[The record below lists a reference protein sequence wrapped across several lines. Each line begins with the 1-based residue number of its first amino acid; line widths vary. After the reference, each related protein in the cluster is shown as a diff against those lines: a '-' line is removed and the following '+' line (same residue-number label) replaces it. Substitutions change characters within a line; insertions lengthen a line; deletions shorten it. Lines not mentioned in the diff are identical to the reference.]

1 MSNIINWD
9 ENPLAQELE
18 KERAVSTRLINER
31 DKALAE
37 LDRLTIELAQA
48 ISERTPHDYGI
59 LKDQRDDYRNRL
71 CASINETQEARA
83 EVERLEIINKEVLEA
98 NYTMGTTRPEPSRLE
113 IAAMLKAG
121 WLANP
126 DIESLVDED
135 AKWWHEEAQKLI
147 DAGKEMK

>member
-1 MSNIINWD
+1 MVRDLRYNASLKKNGD
-9 ENPLAQELE
+9 YVMERAADRLEELQ
-18 KERAVSTRLINER
+18 KER
-31 DKALAE
+31 D
-37 LDRLTIELAQA
+37 
-48 ISERTPHDYGI
+48 
-59 LKDQRDDYRNRL
+59 
-71 CASINETQEARA
+71 EARA
-83 EVERLEIINKEVLEA
+83 EVKRLEIINEEVLQA
-98 NYTMGTTRPEPSRLE
+98 NYTMGTICPEPSRLE

>member
-1 MSNIINWD
+1 MSKQMD
-9 ENPLAQELE
+9 VLARRDLFE
-18 KERAVSTRLINER
+18 AATRLEEQADAIDRMRSEMVNPDDLSQQLLKLVAGMNEA
-31 DKALAE
+31 KA
-37 LDRLTIELAQA
+37 AQV
-48 ISERTPHDYGI
+48 
-59 LKDQRDDYRNRL
+59 
-71 CASINETQEARA
+71 RA
-83 EVERLEIINKEVLEA
+83 
-98 NYTMGTTRPEPSRLE
+98 EPSRLE